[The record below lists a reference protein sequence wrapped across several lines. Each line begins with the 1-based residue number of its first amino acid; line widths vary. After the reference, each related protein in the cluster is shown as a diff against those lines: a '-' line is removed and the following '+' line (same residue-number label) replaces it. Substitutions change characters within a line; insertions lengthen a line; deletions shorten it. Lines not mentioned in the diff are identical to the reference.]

1 MKIDLANTDAVKRR
15 QHVGQQVRDNWAAI
29 KAVRMKRQVL
39 ATNSRR
45 PNPLAPKFENSSDTL
60 AERDEQHRRELE
72 QHREEL
78 ARAEAR
84 IIQAKA
90 AARLGGDEQ
99 AVLTAQAEY
108 DNLLEAGKDARQEA
122 AQELA
127 ILEAERK
134 MLQERLAEAKD
145 AALIEAAEYMRPQVT
160 HWLEALAAFLEANEA
175 LQAAELL
182 VEEVAGVTP
191 PAHAAR
197 EIHITTPIAKDR
209 LLTLFSRRP
218 EWDAFYGAELAKH
231 RILSARTHI
240 LRSDHDA
247 RAAQLA
253 KQDARMAKS
262 RAAAEKAA
270 AARAEKAAGK
280 KPRRRPTLGAMLG
293 IGPER

>member
-15 QHVGQQVRDNWAAI
+15 QHVGQQVRDNWQAL

-45 PNPLAPKFENSSDTL
+45 PNPEAPPFDVSTASSGADR
-60 AERDEQHRRELE
+60 AEQHR
-72 QHREEL
+72 QEL

-90 AARLGGDEQ
+90 AARIGEGDEQ

-182 VEEVAGVTP
+182 VEEVAGITP

-209 LLTLFSRRP
+209 LPTLFSRRP
-218 EWDAFYGAELAKH
+218 EWEAFYGAELAKH